1 MREPTARETTRI
13 CFFPSGS
20 ANRTKKNRKTKNKK
34 THHDVIGR
42 RDRQPQRLLPE
53 EKPAVER
60 VERDRRGLVAASLQG
75 RVRRVRRGGSRSRAG
90 LLSAVGGAVKV
101 CGRSQRRDLRRP
113 PLVLGDRCLCSAE
126 LQPPYRRRRLG
137 GGYGV
142 HSRKRKGKKAQAQRF
157 FFFSATSQEE
167 RERERERESPGGGG
181 GGRPKAKS
189 AKSES
194 QERVFLSSLTL
205 SFFKSIQRFSAGPR
219 LFSPG
224 FFFVLCFPVQV
235 RVKAFQRAGG
245 MRTRERESERE
256 RRVQSARARK
266 RERKRREAESDDR

>member
-1 MREPTARETTRI
+1 MQRGPCLATESKHSRPERAESERRTPFRVFSRALVQCKSRRFACNGALQRCLNVVQAGSRGTGESKRCGNPPPARRLAFV
-13 CFFPSGS
+13 FFPSGS
-20 ANRTKKNRKTKNKK
+20 ANRTKKNRKTENKK

-90 LLSAVGGAVKV
+90 LLSAVGSAVKV

-167 RERERERESPGGGG
+167 REREREREP
-181 GGRPKAKS
+181 
-189 AKSES
+189 
-194 QERVFLSSLTL
+194 
-205 SFFKSIQRFSAGPR
+205 
-219 LFSPG
+219 
-224 FFFVLCFPVQV
+224 
-235 RVKAFQRAGG
+235 
-245 MRTRERESERE
+245 
-256 RRVQSARARK
+256 
-266 RERKRREAESDDR
+266 